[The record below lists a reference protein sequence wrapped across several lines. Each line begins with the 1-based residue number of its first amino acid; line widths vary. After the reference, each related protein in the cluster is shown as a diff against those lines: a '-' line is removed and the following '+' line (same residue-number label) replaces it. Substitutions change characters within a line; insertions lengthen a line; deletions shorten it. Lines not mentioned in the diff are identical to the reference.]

1 MNKFILIFYLSSLSI
16 IHAATPSFSLIGTY
30 LLEYSFFKVDVY
42 QVSYLKSE
50 NAERILLDY
59 KIAVKKEYTQEG
71 WKVGLKHK
79 LRDEHYRQK
88 SHWLLDNAV
97 DVEAKDQLTITR
109 TRNLIEIHK
118 NNNLVSR
125 IEDADI
131 AVLAFEPWVGQN
143 PLSLKMKE
151 ALLGN

>member
-1 MNKFILIFYLSSLSI
+1 MNKFILTFYLSSLSI
-16 IHAATPSFSLIGTY
+16 VHAATASFSLVGTY

-42 QVSYLKSE
+42 QVSYLKSP

-71 WKVGLKHK
+71 WKVGLQHK
-79 LRDEHYRQK
+79 LKDEHYRQK
-88 SHWLLDNAV
+88 SQWLLDNAI

-109 TRNLIEIHK
+109 TGNLIEIHK
-118 NNNLVSR
+118 NNNLISR

-131 AVLAFEPWVGQN
+131 ALLAFEPWIGQN
-143 PLSLKMKE
+143 PLSPKIKK